1 MADDPEKKTL
11 QMDGVVLTPEEL
23 KKRKQRS
30 IVLAVSL
37 LVFVVIIFFVT
48 ILRLGA
54 SIAERVPQ

>member
-1 MADDPEKKTL
+1 MADDLEKKPL
-11 QMDGVVLTPEEL
+11 QLDGDVLTPEEQQ
-23 KKRKQRS
+23 KRKQRS